1 MKLFLIGLLKLYAF
15 SYFLLFIYLFV
26 QFKYFLEDIK
36 ENQKENLESKEIKK
50 E

>member
-1 MKLFLIGLLKLYAF
+1 MKLLDFIFKLYAF

-26 QFKYFLEDIK
+26 QFKYYLEDMK
-36 ENQKENLESKEIKK
+36 KNQKENLESKEIEK